1 MENNIK
7 RKVGRPLGSS
17 NKRPNINS
25 KMKIINLNRNVENTP
40 IINDLTGYKWVNWG
54 VDNRFPLYILNLY
67 ANSIIHSS
75 CVNFLVNAVIGNG
88 ISYESMK
95 INKNELVPNYLET
108 WETFLKK
115 ITLDYILF
123 GGFAFQI
130 IKNRD
135 NKTYSF
141 FHQPISTVRL
151 SKKDENG
158 EIKTAWISK
167 DWTNYSMYKPEEIEI
182 LNFSDDI
189 NVKMSKSYLFVYYDY
204 NIFDEYYSQPYYSSA
219 FDAIEADIQMKKY
232 DLASVKNNFTSS
244 GFILLNRVD
253 EEEERNEILRNIQ
266 NSFTGSNNANNLIVM
281 FKNNTDDKP
290 IEYTPFNSHEGSIN
304 QFQDNTERTTNR
316 IMSAHRISNKGLIG
330 LPMDSSGFSNQG
342 ELLETSYRLT
352 EKLIVNDLRN
362 TIISTINKCLS
373 LNGIETDIILKPLS
387 FLPIQQTNTEN
398 EIIDEAIENVDVDVV
413 ENKI

>member
-1 MENNIK
+1 MENNKKI
-7 RKVGRPLGSS
+7 GRPKGSL
-17 NKRPNINS
+17 NKKSNINS

-40 IINDLTGYKWVNWG
+40 IISDQNAHPWINWG
-54 VDNRFPLYILNLY
+54 VDNKFPLYILTLY
-67 ANSIIHSS
+67 ANSIVHSS

-95 INKNELVPNYLET
+95 INQNELVPNYLET

-115 ITLDYILF
+115 ITLDYVLF
-123 GGFAFQI
+123 GGFSFQI

-135 NKTYSF
+135 NKTCSF
-141 FHQPISTVRL
+141 FHQPISTIRL

-167 DWTNYSMYKPEEIEI
+167 DWTNCSRYKPEEIEV

-189 NVKMSKSYLFVYYDY
+189 NVKMGKSYLFIYYDY

-219 FDAIEADIQMKKY
+219 FDAIESDIEMKKY
-232 DLASVKNNFTSS
+232 DLASVKNNFTPS

-253 EEEERNEILRNIQ
+253 NEEERNEILRNIQ
-266 NSFTGSNNANNLIVM
+266 NSFSGSDNANNLIVM
-281 FKNNTDDKP
+281 FKNNTDDSP
-290 IEYTPFNSHEGSIN
+290 IEYTPFQSNESGIN
-304 QFQDNTERTTNR
+304 QFQDNTNRTTNR
-316 IMSAHRISNKGLIG
+316 IMAAHRISNRGLLG
-330 LPMDSSGFSNQG
+330 LPMDSTGFSNQG

-362 TIISTINKCLS
+362 TILTTINQCLS
-373 LNGIETDIILKPLS
+373 LNGIETDLILKS
-387 FLPIQQTNTEN
+387 FTFLPEQNKSN
-398 EIIDEAIENVDVDVV
+398 KIIDEAIENVDFDAV